1 MNKESKLYSIF
12 KNKCPKCHEGQFFE
26 SNNPYNLKN
35 FSKMPDECTVCG
47 QKYEPETGFYYGA
60 MYVSYA
66 FGVAIF
72 VAVWVSTSLLFPDMS
87 VYLTIGLVLAAL
99 VLLFPVSFRLARLV
113 WINIFVK
120 YSKEYRNSV
129 EQKQI

>member
-35 FSKMPDECTVCG
+35 FSKMPDECPVCG